1 LREISPRQTHDI
13 SKGVATMVTIGMN
26 YKMLP
31 GKGEVFEKAFANVLE
46 VMKEMEGHSASFL
59 YKDVNDPL
67 SYLIVS
73 DWSSE
78 EAFNGFIQSKKFRDV
93 ANWGKENILAGRPTH
108 TVYKQ

>member
-1 LREISPRQTHDI
+1 MI
-13 SKGVATMVTIGMN
+13 TIGMG
-26 YKMLP
+26 YKVLP
-31 GKGEVFEKAFANVLE
+31 GKGEIFENAFNSVLK
-46 VMKEMEGHSASFL
+46 VMQEIEGHSKSFL
-59 YKDVNDPL
+59 YKDVNDAQ

-78 EAFNGFIQSKKFRDV
+78 DEFNGFIRSDKFRNV